1 MSFFDELKRRNVF
14 RVGIAYLV
22 VAWLVLQVAD
32 VVINNVGAPG
42 WVFQIIMLMLGI
54 GFPIVLIF
62 AWAFEMTPDGIK
74 KEKDI
79 DRSQSITSKTGR
91 KLDFTIIGIM
101 ALALIYFV
109 WESRFQET
117 TAIPAE
123 AGANNVSA
131 ETPDTHE
138 IEIASDNSIAVLP
151 FANRSRDEDD
161 AFFSDGIHDDLLTQ
175 LAKIGDLKVI
185 SRTSVMKYKDTQ
197 KTIPEIAEELGV
209 STILEGG
216 IQRAGKRIRINAQLI
231 DVTTDE
237 HLWAETF
244 DREMTMENIFDIQ
257 SEITRQIVTA
267 VKGELSDTEQQA
279 LGAAPTANLEAYEA
293 YLHARAATN
302 RADYSKEKY
311 IAAQP
316 WAEKAVELDPE
327 FAEAWAVLSE
337 IHGQAVWI
345 GFDRSPERY
354 VAADEALAHAVRLKP
369 GSATVKA
376 AQADYFYRFDN
387 NYPAAL
393 AAYKE
398 ALELAPGDARILLYT
413 AITLRRL
420 GRWDDSISA
429 FEASLKLDPINVFT
443 ATQMIDTLAWMQQWG
458 RAESLINQWI
468 IKYPDSRDLKGTQ
481 VIAKLRHHG
490 DLKAARELFN
500 LLPPWQG
507 VVYTTAANSLVS
519 FERDFEAWLELQ
531 DEPVIIENSRFGGDV
546 GMTKGIIYH
555 LMGNETLSRKFLQ
568 KQIEHSNTVT
578 PVGSYVDAF
587 VVMNLAT
594 SWSYLGEHEKALKAS
609 QKAMDILPQEKD
621 HLFGTMLAQN
631 HTLLLARAGK
641 REEVLAIL
649 EATLDQYE
657 GQTRWE
663 LYLDPRWDFFRDD
676 ERFDD
681 LVRPLNLEDAEK

>member
-293 YLHARAATN
+293 YLHQR
-302 RADYSKEKY
+302 K
-311 IAAQP
+311 
-316 WAEKAVELDPE
+316 
-327 FAEAWAVLSE
+327 
-337 IHGQAVWI
+337 IH
-345 GFDRSPERY
+345 RST
-354 VAADEALAHAVRLKP
+354 
-369 GSATVKA
+369 TV
-376 AQADYFYRFDN
+376 
-387 NYPAAL
+387 
-393 AAYKE
+393 
-398 ALELAPGDARILLYT
+398 G
-413 AITLRRL
+413 
-420 GRWDDSISA
+420 
-429 FEASLKLDPINVFT
+429 
-443 ATQMIDTLAWMQQWG
+443 
-458 RAESLINQWI
+458 
-468 IKYPDSRDLKGTQ
+468 
-481 VIAKLRHHG
+481 
-490 DLKAARELFN
+490 
-500 LLPPWQG
+500 
-507 VVYTTAANSLVS
+507 
-519 FERDFEAWLELQ
+519 
-531 DEPVIIENSRFGGDV
+531 
-546 GMTKGIIYH
+546 
-555 LMGNETLSRKFLQ
+555 
-568 KQIEHSNTVT
+568 
-578 PVGSYVDAF
+578 
-587 VVMNLAT
+587 
-594 SWSYLGEHEKALKAS
+594 
-609 QKAMDILPQEKD
+609 
-621 HLFGTMLAQN
+621 
-631 HTLLLARAGK
+631 
-641 REEVLAIL
+641 
-649 EATLDQYE
+649 
-657 GQTRWE
+657 
-663 LYLDPRWDFFRDD
+663 
-676 ERFDD
+676 
-681 LVRPLNLEDAEK
+681 